1 MRHWRMHLRSVI
13 SDNTVNCTNVPS
25 FFLFST
31 GMLRLV
37 YWAHVSMYIRITQ
50 SQDVDY
56 GRLHTI
62 CVVSS
67 HSSWWMNAGVTLN
80 NSNRLPMFTPHKV
93 ALIFVLQKW
102 VPLNTQR
109 ICTTWYILLLF
120 MFTISMAFSKWNIT
134 YPKSKVSADIFRLYI
149 PITQSK

>member
-67 HSSWWMNAGVTLN
+67 HPSWWMNDGVTLN

-93 ALIFVLQKW
+93 VLIFVLQKW